1 MPTTRSAAHGGPER
15 TPPPH
20 PHAGVAA
27 RTRSD
32 TADRSL
38 RSPASRAPPESRP
51 PSVLRSSSAPVVGRP
66 SPAIRPRAGHHAGC
80 DPHDPTRFPL
90 PELLPHAP
98 DSLHPRTCLVGLRRS
113 LVSSN
118 VRAPGAYRSLAA
130 LATWPSPPRANCESP
145 PEHDRLTQDTL
156 TVDR

>member
-80 DPHDPTRFPL
+80 DPHDPTRFPR
-90 PELLPHAP
+90 PELLRHAP

-113 LVSSN
+113 LVRGRVAIFEGQTLSDLL
-118 VRAPGAYRSLAA
+118 SL
-130 LATWPSPPRANCESP
+130 
-145 PEHDRLTQDTL
+145 
-156 TVDR
+156 VVY